1 VAQQQLAGEL
11 ASTSR
16 RLAALEAAA
25 DSDVRLL
32 QDELGRLEGGLGA
45 AAQETLV
52 ARWGRGQEDGG
63 RCMINPHRGL
73 RVLPGGLAPE

>member
-1 VAQQQLAGEL
+1 MQEGATAQVTQQQLAGEL

-32 QDELGRLEGGLGA
+32 QEELRRLEGGLA
-45 AAQETLV
+45 AANQETLV
-52 ARWGRGQEDGG
+52 ARW
-63 RCMINPHRGL
+63 
-73 RVLPGGLAPE
+73 VLGAWGSGEG